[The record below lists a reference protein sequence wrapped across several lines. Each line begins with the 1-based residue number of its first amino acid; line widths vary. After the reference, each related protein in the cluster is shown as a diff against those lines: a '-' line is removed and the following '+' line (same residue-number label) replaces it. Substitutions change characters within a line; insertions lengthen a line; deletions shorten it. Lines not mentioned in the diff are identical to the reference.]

1 MWSPAQCTRYGW
13 EKVGVAID
21 RAVVRL
27 AVFLHIHLSE
37 DKIAN
42 DDKALICF
50 CKIQLLS
57 VFRSFT
63 DFNCRL
69 RSRDTLELNLLQID
83 CCRFCCCCCW
93 KILGYSVPSVVVRE
107 FGGLQHI
114 HPSIHP
120 SRDGRNL
127 NPIRQTD
134 RFESFKMFVH
144 KSLGSVQTRSCRAP
158 LPARSS
164 TWAGY
169 STSTLHS
176 GRYRRRRVA
185 RLSCRG
191 SRDSMVRKFY
201 SSQFKY

>member
-1 MWSPAQCTRYGW
+1 MYAINCPAPCGAHQCTRYGW

-63 DFNCRL
+63 DFYCRL

-93 KILGYSVPSVVVRE
+93 KILGYSVPSVVVRV

-114 HPSIHP
+114 HPSTHP
-120 SRDGRNL
+120 GMEETWIRSAKQIDLNL
-127 NPIRQTD
+127 SKCLYI
-134 RFESFKMFVH
+134 K
-144 KSLGSVQTRSCRAP
+144 A
-158 LPARSS
+158 
-164 TWAGY
+164 
-169 STSTLHS
+169 
-176 GRYRRRRVA
+176 
-185 RLSCRG
+185 
-191 SRDSMVRKFY
+191 
-201 SSQFKY
+201 